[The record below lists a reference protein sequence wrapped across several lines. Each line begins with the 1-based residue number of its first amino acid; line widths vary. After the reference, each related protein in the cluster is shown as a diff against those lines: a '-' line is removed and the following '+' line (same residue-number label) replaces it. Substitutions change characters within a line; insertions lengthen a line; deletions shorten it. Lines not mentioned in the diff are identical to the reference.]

1 MLSTDAL
8 ESIRHFCSQKPNIVA
23 AYLFG
28 SQATGR
34 DRQKS
39 DIDLALL
46 VRKALD
52 PMERIDMETALSN
65 ILGRDV
71 DLIVFDQVSP
81 LLQHQIL
88 KYGRLIFEADQS
100 ERVRQEVW
108 ARRAY
113 LDSAFLYRKLNRDVV
128 HGRH

>member
-1 MLSTDAL
+1 MLSTENRNTLRNFCAQH
-8 ESIRHFCSQKPNIVA
+8 SIIAA

-28 SQATGR
+28 SCSTGR

-39 DIDLALL
+39 DIDLAFF

-52 PMERIDMETALSN
+52 PMERIDMETTLSN
-65 ILGRDV
+65 LLGRDV
-71 DLIVFDQVSP
+71 DLIIFDQVSS

-88 KYGRLIFEADQS
+88 KYGRLIYEADPS
-100 ERVRQEVW
+100 ERVRQEVF

-113 LDSAFLYRKLNRDVV
+113 LDSAFLYRKLNRKTL
-128 HGRH
+128 HGRQ